1 MLRLT
6 FYITAI
12 TCLNLSGC
20 GTFQP
25 KGPTYDEAVQVC
37 ETEQRIYDR
46 LDKLADDLIIQDT
59 CSTMARIERDSA
71 DRRRTDPNQSEAE
84 YEKKLKEIEAK
95 SAKERADEMLNFK
108 ERLSKAKAARDAQT
122 VKLDAAKK
130 VVDELSKSK

>member
-1 MLRLT
+1 MFRLA

-20 GTFQP
+20 GAFQP

-37 ETEQRIYDR
+37 EAEQRNYDR
-46 LDKLADDLIIQDT
+46 LDKQVDDLIIQDT
-59 CSTMARIERDSA
+59 RSTMARTERDSA

-95 SAKERADEMLNFK
+95 STKERADELLTFK
-108 ERLSKAKAARDAQT
+108 ELLSKAKAARDAQT

-130 VVDELSKSK
+130 VVAELSKPK